1 MSVYTKRAREI
12 FAPTDAAGNLRSVSN
27 AETQVWGTEV
37 ERGMDGAAAGRVDA
51 SSWSDL
57 SAIAGDRPGQ
67 PAIVY
72 GPDAGTHTDPVTGQS
87 VSNEGMYAWSD
98 SPAGWRRVADVQ
110 SELVHADN
118 VGQGSA
124 NAIQATVFGPFNREP
139 YRSLIT
145 LNFTEENTGAVT
157 VSINGESPRQLV
169 TNTGDPVPSGY
180 LQAGMSALVQ
190 IDEGGNYRLFSYGDA
205 DAVLQAALQAAQDA
219 QDAASEATLYDPTFR
234 YKTVQ
239 DLLSST
245 RAPGGAGTRWQAGSF
260 LYDEASPSAT
270 DHHVE
275 TAGGVKL
282 YVLAGENGYDVK
294 AIGAVGDGVA
304 DDTADILAT
313 PAPRYLS
320 DGLYL
325 VNTGVLDT
333 ESISGPGVLVSAG
346 DVQRQTP
353 ASARKMDDTWRAR
366 RAFEDVF
373 KSHAM
378 DGGAALNYTAFGS
391 ACALNGKEIY
401 TIRTGYNHEPEY
413 THSDVLHLYTYSKT
427 DNPASTKQEIYR
439 TPVGVELCNPNICPH
454 PNRNG
459 IALILVGERMPGWQ
473 LRVRLITF
481 NVTTMTIESNRII
494 LGTAANHFAYGNV
507 LITPAGYLLFT
518 TYDLDGTAIRVW
530 RSTVALPISGDVT
543 VANVSTLTDTV
554 ASEPCFGYWQDRL
567 VLFWRRTGA
576 AARLTYSYNKEGD
589 GPWAATVFPT
599 GTPEHAPV
607 MLPYSDAKVFT
618 SFFSR
623 GTDRRYVG
631 AVSSHDLV
639 GFKVVNNIPTAGLA
653 TGGYTSIIDCGGYYA
668 ISAYSDFYT
677 QTGEMR
683 RTRFERIEVD
693 KGMVDITM
701 ADPQRAVI
709 MDRQD
714 QVPNGANGVW
724 VGSPHLIDGRLA
736 TDGRGYEIE
745 FIAKKTMSALALSVV
760 TSGTGDVSIDLYE
773 DGNLLASTN
782 AVAVSSAD
790 PRAVVLPFAAPQTL
804 TPTKVYRAKLAGT
817 AAMAMYDKNH
827 NNRARSAMRFPAINI
842 TNLYSPAN
850 SPLGSQRLVAIGIR
864 LI

>member
-1 MSVYTKRAREI
+1 MVPS
-12 FAPTDAAGNLRSVSN
+12 DN
-27 AETQVWGTEV
+27 GTEV
-37 ERGMDGAAAGRVDA
+37 GGITLEKLVSAGRPLANQTEAVAGENSKKAMTPLTTKQAIDSQVPSKISQAIADLDLGTAAKSDADDFATAAQGEKADSSLQGLVPGDNVSVDA
-51 SSWSDL
+51 SD
-57 SAIAGDRPGQ
+57 
-67 PAIVY
+67 PAN
-72 GPDAGTHTDPVTGQS
+72 PVISTPS
-87 VSNEGMYAWSD
+87 VSYNPQPLD
-98 SPAGWRRVADVQ
+98 
-110 SELVHADN
+110 
-118 VGQGSA
+118 
-124 NAIQATVFGPFNREP
+124 
-139 YRSLIT
+139 
-145 LNFTEENTGAVT
+145 AVK
-157 VSINGESPRQLV
+157 S
-169 TNTGDPVPSGY
+169 
-180 LQAGMSALVQ
+180 LQAQANIGPVKFDTVAGL
-190 IDEGGNYRLFSYGDA
+190 LA
-205 DAVLQAALQAAQDA
+205 DTILSNAPASGRVSVAPGKIVEAQGFRYEV
-219 QDAASEATLYDPTFR
+219 AAS
-234 YKTVQ
+234 
-239 DLLSST
+239 
-245 RAPGGAGTRWQAGSF
+245 G
-260 LYDEASPSAT
+260 AT
-270 DHHVE
+270 DNHVE
-275 TAGGVKL
+275 TAAGVKL
-282 YVLAGENGYDVK
+282 YVLPGENGYDVK
-294 AIGAVGDGVA
+294 AIGATGDGVA
-304 DDTADILAT
+304 DDTAVILAT

-333 ESISGPGVLVSAG
+333 ASISGPGVLVSAG

-353 ASARKMDDTWRAR
+353 AAARKMDDTWRSR

-373 KSHAM
+373 EAHAM
-378 DGGAALNYTAFGS
+378 DGSAALNYTAFGS

-439 TPVGVELCNPNICPH
+439 TSVGVELCNPNICPH

-481 NVTTMTIESNRII
+481 NATTMTIESNRII

-507 LITPAGYLLFT
+507 LVTPAGYLLFT
-518 TYDLDGTAIRVW
+518 SYDLDGTAIRVW

-653 TGGYTSIIDCGGYYA
+653 TGGYTSFIDCGGYYA

-677 QTGEMR
+677 KAGEMR

-693 KGMVDITM
+693 KGMIDITM

-736 TDGRGYEIE
+736 TDGRGYDIE
-745 FIAKKTMSALALSVV
+745 FVVKKTLSTSALSVV
-760 TSGTGDVSIDLYE
+760 TSGTGNVSIDLYE

-782 AVAVSSAD
+782 AVAVSGAD
-790 PRAVVLPFAAPQTL
+790 PRAVVLPFAVPQTL

-827 NNRARSAMRFPAINI
+827 NNRARSAMSFPAVNI

-850 SPLGSQRLVAIGIR
+850 SALGSQRLVAIGIR